1 MDKSRR
7 GTVWQGA
14 FWLSIGSF
22 ISKLIGAV
30 YRIFL
35 PRVLGDYGVGLFQMA
50 YPLYAVLLAISV
62 NGIPTALSKQT
73 AEKLGRGDEAGAEAL
88 GAWAQVGLGSAGVLL
103 AVAMELCAP
112 FIARGLFSEP
122 AATLPIR
129 ALAPAMGFV
138 SLEASFRGYF
148 QGRQEMS
155 PTAVSQILEQVV
167 RVSVMFPIALLLLP
181 QGIERAAAGAT
192 LGAPIGAMVGVGYL
206 IWRRVHHKVRF
217 RLATPV
223 PLRDLGRLFLVALP
237 MSLSGLLF
245 PLMLL
250 ADSMFVPLRL
260 TKSGMPL
267 VKATALFGRLS
278 GEAMPLVNLTM
289 VVGAALAVSLVPAVA
304 RSITSGRPKEAGHR
318 VEMAMHLVWL
328 LGLPMAGGL
337 IVLARP
343 LTRLLYGEA
352 GASGALEV
360 LALGASVLALQ
371 QVLGSALQA
380 AGHGWI
386 PVKNLVAGAVVKFVL
401 TWWLTPLP
409 GLGIRGA
416 AIGTV
421 AAGMLTAYLN
431 WRDWAKLV
439 PHTGGL
445 LTGAIW
451 PTAGTILMVMGIK
464 TWAHIDLGWPLSAMV
479 ISSVVLGAI
488 IYGVLMVG
496 VGELHGIQRLW
507 NER

>member
-1 MDKSRR
+1 MEKNRR

-50 YPLYAVLLAISV
+50 YPLYAVLLAVSV

-73 AEKLGRGDEAGAEAL
+73 AEKLSRGDEAGAEAL
-88 GAWAQVGLGSAGVLL
+88 GSWAQVCMGSVGMLL
-103 AVAMELCAP
+103 ALLMELCAP
-112 FIARGLFSEP
+112 WIARGLFSEP

-148 QGRQEMS
+148 QGRQEMA
-155 PTAVSQILEQVV
+155 PTAASQILEQVV

-181 QGIERAAAGAT
+181 KGIERAAAGAT
-192 LGAPIGAMVGVGYL
+192 LGAPIGAAVGVGYL
-206 IWRRVHHKVRF
+206 IWRRVHHGPRF
-217 RLATPV
+217 RVRRPV
-223 PLRDLGRLFLVALP
+223 PFRDLGRLFMVALP

-260 TKSGMPL
+260 TRAGMPL
-267 VKATALFGRLS
+267 VEATALFGRLS

-289 VVGAALAVSLVPAVA
+289 VVGAALAVSLVPSVA
-304 RSITSGRPKEAGHR
+304 RSVASGRRDEARHR
-318 VEMAMHLVWL
+318 VAVAMHLVWL

-343 LTRLLYGEA
+343 LTHLLYGES

-360 LALGASVLALQ
+360 LALGATLLAVQ

-386 PVKNLVAGAVVKFVL
+386 PVKNLVAGALLKFLL

-409 GLGIRGA
+409 SLGIRGA

-421 AAGMLTAYLN
+421 VAGTLTAYLN
-431 WRDWAKLV
+431 WRDWAKIV
-439 PHTGGL
+439 PDAGGF
-445 LTGAIW
+445 LTGALW
-451 PTAGTILMVMGIK
+451 PTAGTILMVMGVQ
-464 TWAHIDLGWPLSAMV
+464 TWIHLGIPWPLAAMV
-479 ISSVVLGAI
+479 TGSIVLGAA
-488 IYGVLMVG
+488 IYGILMLG

>member
-1 MDKSRR
+1 MDKNRR

-88 GAWAQVGLGSAGVLL
+88 GAWAQVGLGSVGLLL
-103 AVAMELCAP
+103 AIAMELCAP
-112 FIARGLFSEP
+112 LIARGLFSEP

-206 IWRRVHHKVRF
+206 IWRRVHQRVRF
-217 RLATPV
+217 RLTTPI

-318 VEMAMHLVWL
+318 VEVAMHLVWL

-343 LTRLLYGEA
+343 LTRLLYGES

-360 LALGASVLALQ
+360 LALGATVLALQ

-386 PVKNLVAGAVVKFVL
+386 PVKNLVAGALAKFFL

-421 AAGMLTAYLN
+421 VAGMLTAYLN

-439 PHTGGL
+439 PQTGAL
-445 LTGAIW
+445 FTGAIW
-451 PTAGTILMVMGIK
+451 PTAGTILMVMGVQ
-464 TWAHIDLGWPLSAMV
+464 TWTHIDIGWPLSAMV
-479 ISSVVLGAI
+479 ASSVALGAI
-488 IYGVLMVG
+488 IYGVLMLG